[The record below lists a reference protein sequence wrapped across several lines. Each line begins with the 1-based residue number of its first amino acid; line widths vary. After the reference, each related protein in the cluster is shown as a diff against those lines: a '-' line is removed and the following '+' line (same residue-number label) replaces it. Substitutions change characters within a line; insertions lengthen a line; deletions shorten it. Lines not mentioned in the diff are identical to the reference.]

1 MAKKV
6 LPEAV
11 KTGNETH
18 MKQLISIILVFWMS
32 VISGIAQE
40 IRFDAS
46 LSKSK
51 AAESEQIKI
60 TYSINAN
67 ASGFTAPNLSEFNVL
82 MGPQQMMSTQ
92 IINGRMTQSLSF
104 SFVITGKKPGKY
116 TIPPARIR
124 VGNGELKSNS
134 LEVEIT
140 KGAATSPGR
149 GNTPGNTGNGG
160 AAPNGDELFV
170 KAIVSKTNTWVGDQI
185 LVTYKLFSRYP
196 QLNYELLKMPTFNG
210 FYSEDIQIPKSANGI
225 RETYD
230 GKEYLTAEI
239 KKVLL
244 FPQKSGRLEIPSME
258 LSCLV
263 RQRVSSGN
271 IWDQFFGGGYRD
283 VELKIKSQ
291 AVTVDVK
298 NPEATGKPA
307 NFNGAVGNL
316 DFSVKIDREQL
327 KSGDAATLTI
337 SVGGKGNLKLIEP
350 PVLELPA
357 ELEVYDPQIKDEI
370 SVSSAGMTGN
380 RNFDYLIIPRAGGDY
395 SLGPFSFSWFNP
407 DKKNYESITLPAIAL
422 KVAKS
427 SGDPVASSRKSGTT
441 PKTLSDDIRFIRVG
455 VPTFSVQEFDLFFL
469 SPIFYLLLIAPLL
482 LFAGFLIWRRRIHQR
497 SANAQYYRVKE
508 AGSQA
513 VKRLKHAH
521 ELMTA
526 GNKDPF
532 YEEVY
537 RAMYGYLSD
546 KLRIP
551 VADLNRQKIREILFV
566 KQVSDEQSERLMA
579 LLDRCEFARFAP
591 GAAEDMQAI
600 YQEAVSIIQNTEN
613 QLKA

>member
-1 MAKKV
+1 MARKGLPKV
-6 LPEAV
+6 V
-11 KTGNETH
+11 KTGNATH
-18 MKQLISIILVFWMS
+18 MKQLISIILVFWIS
-32 VISGIAQE
+32 VFSGIAQE

-46 LSKSK
+46 TSKSK
-51 AAESEQIKI
+51 AGEGEQIKI

-67 ASGFTAPNLSEFNVL
+67 ATGFTPPNLNEFNVL

-134 LEVEIT
+134 LEIEIT
-140 KGAATSPGR
+140 KVVNSSPGR
-149 GNTPGNTGNGG
+149 GNSSSNAGNG
-160 AAPNGDELFV
+160 ANTPNGEELFV

-210 FYSEDIQIPKSANGI
+210 FYAEDIQIPKSANGI

-291 AVTVDVK
+291 AVAVDVK
-298 NPEATGKPA
+298 NPESSGKPA

-316 DFSVKIDREQL
+316 DFSVKIDREQVR
-327 KSGDAATLTI
+327 SGDAATLTI
-337 SVGGKGNLKLIEP
+337 GVSGKGNLKLIEP
-350 PVLELPA
+350 PVLELPS
-357 ELEVYDPQIKDEI
+357 ELEVYDPQIRDEI

-380 RNFDYLIIPRAGGDY
+380 RNFEYLIIPRAGGDF

-407 DKKNYESITLPAIAL
+407 EKKNYESITLPAIAL

-427 SGDPVASSRKSGTT
+427 SGDPLSSTRKAGAT
-441 PKTLSDDIRFIRVG
+441 PKALNEDIRNTRQRVP
-455 VPTFSVQEFDLFFL
+455 VFSAQEFDLFFL
-469 SPIFYLLLIAPLL
+469 SPLYYMLLIAPLVG
-482 LFAGFLIWRRRIHQR
+482 FAGFLFWRRRIQHR
-497 SANAQYYRVKE
+497 SSNAQYYRVKE

-521 ELMTA
+521 ELMMA

-566 KQVSDEQSERLMA
+566 KQISDAQSERLMV